1 MSIDVSQFYQT
12 FFEESLEGLD
22 SMEAALLGL
31 DTGAVDLDAI
41 HAIFRAA
48 HSIKGGSATFGF
60 TQMAEFTHVMETLLD
75 EMREGRREVTQ
86 EAVNLL
92 LNSVDLLRE
101 MIEAAQAGTTVD
113 EAQVGEVQRRLEAML
128 HGEAAAAVAP
138 AEEAPPTAAPA
149 GEAPPVA
156 DEETAPE
163 ASAGSVAGWRI
174 VFRPYEHLLR
184 TGNDPVRM
192 FRELGFLGQTEVA
205 LDDSRLPPFEDMDP
219 EVPYLAWTLEVY
231 TDAPRERVEAVFEW
245 VEGDCELDI
254 RALGGADEVAPVA
267 DMSKG
272 EEAPEAAAAEPETPA
287 SGETPKAAPEAAP
300 PAEAVA
306 EPAPAA
312 PVAPA
317 AEAHDDLP
325 APQAASAP
333 EPAPAPA
340 PESTPTAER
349 PDAPTPAAQAA
360 PSPAPPPSQPST
372 QAAPTAKAS
381 PAPAKP
387 KPAARPKGD
396 AGSIRVS
403 IDKVDA
409 LINMVGEL
417 VITQSM
423 LGQIGDDFDAFD
435 LAAFEKLKDG
445 LAQLERNTREL
456 QESVMRIR
464 MLPISFAFSR
474 FPRMVRDLSQKLNK
488 KIELRLSGE
497 STELDKTVMEKIGD
511 PLVHLVRNSIDHGIE
526 PPQERLAAGKPE
538 TGVVHL
544 NAYHQGGNIVIEI
557 EDDGRGLDRD
567 KLLAKAIERGLVP
580 PEEAAQL
587 PDERVFDLIFEPGFS
602 TAEQV
607 SDVSGRGV
615 GMDVVKRNIRELG
628 GTIDIASRPG
638 EGTTLTIRL
647 PLTLA
652 ILDGQLVQV
661 GGETYILPLVS
672 IVESL
677 QVNPNHLNQVAG
689 QAEVYQVRD
698 EFVPVV
704 RLHQVFGLTPRSEC
718 LEDGLLVIVEGDG
731 QHAGLFVDDL
741 LGQQQVVIKS
751 LESNY
756 KPVQGI
762 SGATILG
769 DGTVALIL
777 DVAGLIRL
785 AKAPGLRPPREA
797 AA

>member
-128 HGEAAAAVAP
+128 HGEDGGAEAAPPQGEDAP
-138 AEEAPPTAAPA
+138 AAQTPAGAAPA
-149 GEAPPVA
+149 PEAPAAGADEPVSEDAGGASAPVA
-156 DEETAPE
+156 T
-163 ASAGSVAGWRI
+163 GWRI

-219 EVPYLAWTLEVY
+219 EVPYLAWTLEVH
-231 TDAPRERVEAVFEW
+231 TDAPRGRVEAVFEW

-254 RALGGADEVAPVA
+254 RPLDGADEAASVA
-267 DMSKG
+267 DVSEG
-272 EEAPEAAAAEPETPA
+272 EEAPEAAAAEPATETPA
-287 SGETPKAAPEAAP
+287 SGEASAQVAAPPVPEAAP
-300 PAEAVA
+300 PDESAAESSPESPSATEA
-306 EPAPAA
+306 GDSGRPAPPA
-312 PVAPA
+312 PVAPGAGEKA
-317 AEAHDDLP
+317 AGELP
-325 APQAASAP
+325 AAKTSP
-333 EPAPAPA
+333 
-340 PESTPTAER
+340 PTV
-349 PDAPTPAAQAA
+349 
-360 PSPAPPPSQPST
+360 
-372 QAAPTAKAS
+372 
-381 PAPAKP
+381 KP
-387 KPAARPKGD
+387 KPAVRPKGD

-474 FPRMVRDLSQKLNK
+474 FPRMVRDLSQKLDK

-497 STELDKTVMEKIGD
+497 GTELDKTVMEKIGD

-526 PPQERLAAGKPE
+526 PPEERLAAGKPE

-567 KLLAKAIERGLVP
+567 KLLAKAVERGLVQP
-580 PEEAAQL
+580 DEAAQL

-677 QVNPNHLNQVAG
+677 QVDPNHLNQVAG

-704 RLHQVFGLTPRSEC
+704 RLHRLFGLTPRSEC

-731 QHAGLFVDDL
+731 QRAGLFVDDL

-785 AKAPGLRPPREA
+785 AKAPGLHTPREA